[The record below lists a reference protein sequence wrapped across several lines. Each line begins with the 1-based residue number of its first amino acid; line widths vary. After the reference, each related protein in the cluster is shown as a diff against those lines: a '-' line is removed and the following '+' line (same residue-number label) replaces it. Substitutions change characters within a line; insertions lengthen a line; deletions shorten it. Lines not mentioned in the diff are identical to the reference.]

1 MIPCKDCLL
10 LGICKHKL
18 FGRLVHECEPL
29 RSTLY
34 MKDALHIRRVDN
46 FVQLIN
52 ELDKTMK
59 TNFKGGITN
68 I

>member
-1 MIPCKDCLL
+1 
-10 LGICKHKL
+10 
-18 FGRLVHECEPL
+18 
-29 RSTLY
+29 